1 LGFLDDEAIER
12 LAKKI
17 TEKYYK
23 FDKGALKRWGPE
35 GKEKTVYS
43 TKKTLQ
49 RLRTC
54 VELDDVERF
63 CHYMDWLTTVMTSRK
78 IKFKVIFVHTEICYK
93 VIKSEWSKEKNKS
106 KKTSAAKYVY
116 FMKEG
121 LDFVIP
127 KMTLSRNDDVE
138 LREKI
143 LNMTA
148 EERKRR
154 GH

>member
-1 LGFLDDEAIER
+1 MEFLDDEAIER

-17 TEKYYK
+17 TEKYYA
-23 FDKGALKRWGPE
+23 FDKGALRRWGSE

-63 CHYMDWLTTVMTSRK
+63 CSYMEWLTAVMTSRK
-78 IKFKVIFVHTEICYK
+78 IKFNVIFDHTEICYK
-93 VIKSEWSKEKNKS
+93 TIKSEWSKEKNKS
-106 KKTSAAKYVY
+106 RKNSGAKYVH

-121 LDFVIP
+121 LEHLKNNAPTP
-127 KMTLSRNDDVE
+127 KKDSIV
-138 LREKI
+138 
-143 LNMTA
+143 A
-148 EERKRR
+148 E
-154 GH
+154 

>member
-1 LGFLDDEAIER
+1 MEFLDDEAIER

-35 GKEKTVYS
+35 GKEKTAYS
-43 TKKTLQ
+43 TKKTLR

-54 VELDDVERF
+54 VELDDIMRF

-78 IKFKVIFVHTEICYK
+78 IQFKVIFDHTEICYK

-106 KKTSAAKYVY
+106 KKTSAAKYVH

-121 LDFVIP
+121 LEYLRNNTPPPKNDSVIL
-127 KMTLSRNDDVE
+127 K
-138 LREKI
+138 
-143 LNMTA
+143 
-148 EERKRR
+148 
-154 GH
+154 

>member
-1 LGFLDDEAIER
+1 MDFLDDEAIER

-17 TEKYYK
+17 TEQYYK
-23 FDKGALKRWGPE
+23 FDKGALRRWGSE

-63 CHYMDWLTTVMTSRK
+63 CHYMEWLTTVMTSRK
-78 IKFKVIFVHTEICYK
+78 IQFKVILNHTEICYK

-106 KKTSAAKYVY
+106 KRNSSSNYVH
-116 FMKEG
+116 FMKAG
-121 LDFVIP
+121 LDHLQNHAPPPKNDSVIL
-127 KMTLSRNDDVE
+127 K
-138 LREKI
+138 
-143 LNMTA
+143 
-148 EERKRR
+148 
-154 GH
+154 